1 MNKTKLFCSILGLGM
16 LTIGSAQIKQDSVK
30 VEKLDEV
37 VLSDSRFAL
46 KRENS
51 GKVIT
56 KITSQELEKLQGQ
69 SIAEIIGRTV
79 GVEVNGVRSN
89 AGQNLSYFVR
99 GGRNRQVL
107 IMIDGV
113 QAVAARLVLMNDR
126 RCMFWN

>member
-1 MNKTKLFCSILGLGM
+1 MF
-16 LTIGSAQIKQDSVK
+16 TIGSAQIKQDSVK

-69 SIAEIIGRTV
+69 SVAEIIGRTV
-79 GVEVNGVRSN
+79 GVEINGVRCNGSCN
-89 AGQNLSYFVR
+89 
-99 GGRNRQVL
+99 
-107 IMIDGV
+107 
-113 QAVAARLVLMNDR
+113 
-126 RCMFWN
+126 